1 MDLCAKVAAMNE
13 TDIPNQELAALAHRL
28 RQLSDT
34 ALPVEGYAGRGIV
47 IAAGGST
54 VFTNAYV
61 LISVLRR
68 TLGCRLPI
76 EVWHYGAAEM
86 SPTMTQL
93 LKELDAETVDALPR
107 IAAAGLDLKDGWQL
121 KPFCLQ
127 HCRFEEVLLLD
138 ADQVPLVDP
147 SGIFDWPEYRQ
158 TGAVFWPDTVGLRTD
173 NPVWQAMGL
182 APETPEISFDSGQ
195 ILVDKR
201 RHWKALST
209 AVALNQA
216 AALIY
221 RYLYGDKDTFL
232 LAFRLADD
240 AFSLIPHAP
249 FRAPN
254 WMAQR
259 DFSGAAL
266 FQHLTN
272 SKWSYSSNDSPG
284 EGFQLYEACRE
295 ALQHLRQRW
304 NGHVFN
310 APDRPPAARDMEAD
324 LTAAGLH
331 RLEVIGEEQ
340 AEIELLPFGE
350 IGVGRSLFRQNW
362 WCEAGKGEIRLL
374 IRDADRVT
382 YRLTLQDNGSW
393 AGLRHARVASTATL
407 TPAGTRAATTFGG
420 PGLADELLRAISFPH
435 HSEADWARLCAT
447 LEILARVDPKV
458 LSRLRTI
465 AGGFDAPAKDALL
478 RVVDA
483 VEGQPASRRSPHIDL
498 KVLNT
503 RYRPLIDLSK

>member
-1 MDLCAKVAAMNE
+1 MSE
-13 TDIPNQELAALAHRL
+13 TDVPNQALAALAHRL
-28 RQLSDT
+28 RQLPDM
-34 ALPVEGYAGRGIV
+34 AIPVAEHAGRGIV
-47 IAAGGST
+47 IAAGGSP

-61 LISVLRR
+61 LISILRD

-76 EVWHYGAAEM
+76 EVWHFGAAEM
-86 SPTMTQL
+86 SPAMGQL
-93 LKELDAETVDALPR
+93 LKELGAETVDALPR

-138 ADQVPLVDP
+138 ADQVPLTDP
-147 SGIFDWPEYRQ
+147 SGMFDWPEYRK

-173 NPVWQAMGL
+173 NPVWHAMGL
-182 APETPEISFDSGQ
+182 SPESPEISFDSGQ

-232 LAFRLADD
+232 LAFRMAND

-272 SKWSYSSNDSPG
+272 SKWSYSSDNPPG
-284 EGFQLYEACRE
+284 EGFQLYKPCHD
-295 ALQHLRQRW
+295 ALRHLRQRW
-304 NGHVFN
+304 NGRVFH
-310 APDRPPAARDMEAD
+310 APDRSPVARSMEAE
-324 LTAAGLH
+324 LTIAGLH
-331 RLEVIGEEQ
+331 RLEVVGEEQ
-340 AEIELLPFGE
+340 TEIDLLPFGE
-350 IGVGRSLFRQNW
+350 IGIGRSLFRQNW
-362 WCEAGKGEIRLL
+362 WCEAEKGECRLL
-374 IRDADRVT
+374 IRNADIVT
-382 YRLTLQDNGSW
+382 YRLTLQQDGSW

-407 TPAGTRAATTFGG
+407 TSMETGVATALSG
-420 PGLADELLRAISFPH
+420 PGLADDLLRAISFPH
-435 HSEADWARLCAT
+435 HSQADWARFRST
-447 LEILARVDPKV
+447 LELLARANPEVV
-458 LSRLRTI
+458 SRLRTI
-465 AGGFDAPAKDALL
+465 AADLDKPAKGVLL
-478 RVVDA
+478 RIIDA
-483 VEGQPASRRSPHIDL
+483 VEQPASRRSPDVDL
-498 KVLNT
+498 NVLHA
-503 RYRPLIDLSK
+503 RYRPLIDLSND